1 MRTWLFALPVAL
13 VFWLAGATVD
23 PWAGYLGIAAGVFPL
38 AWSLVALA
46 WPGTGRWW
54 RWRTGGRE
62 PSPRERETF
71 DDALADVIEPGA
83 GVRAPRGWFVL
94 DSAEPAAAV
103 RGRTVMLTR
112 ALLAMPGALS
122 GVLAHELAHA
132 NTPDGRLTEALNRL
146 VLWPGALL
154 PPGGLVRGVL
164 RAALF
169 VAGGG
174 LSLRVLG
181 AAWGGYWRGRE
192 YAADSYAA
200 DLGAGDDLAR
210 FLEQHALFFD
220 VPIPYLWLTEHAHP
234 PTELRLGRL
243 ASAQEAL

>member
-1 MRTWLFALPVAL
+1 MAF
-13 VFWLAGATVD
+13 
-23 PWAGYLGIAAGVFPL
+23 
-38 AWSLVALA
+38 A
-46 WPGTGRWW
+46 WPGNGRWW

-62 PSPRERETF
+62 PSPRETF
-71 DDALADVIEPGA
+71 DDALADVTEGTGA
-83 GVRAPRGWFVL
+83 SGPRGWFEL
-94 DSAEPAAAV
+94 DSAALAAAV

-122 GVLAHELAHA
+122 GVLANELAHA
-132 NTPDGRLTEALNRL
+132 NTLDGRLTEALNRL

-169 VAGGG
+169 LAGGG

-181 AAWGGYWRGRE
+181 AAWGGYWRGE

-243 ASAQEAL
+243 ASAHETLRLEVGPARVEDGTLGVFAASSSVSAPWRRAGTAVLMN